1 MEENEVVTEATEEVP
16 VEQVEEASEAT
27 TEETTESATETVE
40 EETGEQP
47 PPKGRDAQSR
57 INELTWKAKA
67 AQEQAEFYRDKY
79 ELERAQ
85 RPEPEVKEEPKL
97 DLPPAPVMP
106 DRFDYDSD
114 EDFTAAKQKFQHENA
129 MYLNTIIEKREQA
142 AIAKQQN
149 MARQNVMS
157 ARQQTLTQKLSAGRE
172 KYHDF
177 DMVMANPQT
186 QYSETMIEGLT
197 DSDNSA
203 EIAYFLGQNPQ
214 EAAKIMQ
221 MPPLQQVMA
230 IGKLD
235 IQVAASKPKTT
246 KAPPPSEPIAAGSSG
261 AVVDPDNMTID
272 EWRKW
277 REGGGTY

>member
-27 TEETTESATETVE
+27 TEEQTESATETVE
-40 EETGEQP
+40 EEEQ
-47 PPKGRDAQSR
+47 PPKGRDAESR
-57 INELTWKAKA
+57 IKELNWKAKA
-67 AQEQAEFYRDKY
+67 EAEKAEYWRDMY
-79 ELERAQ
+79 ERTRAPQ
-85 RPEPEVKEEPKL
+85 PEPEVKEEPKL

-142 AIAKQQN
+142 AIAKQQS

-261 AVVDPDNMTID
+261 AVIDPDNLPIE
-272 EWRKW
+272 EWRKL
-277 REGGGTY
+277 RDAGKI